1 MHDGTTPLMLAVRLA
16 VEGMVEELINADAD
30 VNASDAQG
38 NIMILSVNLI
48 MFIVLRLS
56 FTPLLVH
63 FIYRPLPCTTTCH
76 FWPFL
81 CRRLT

>member
-38 NIMILSVNLI
+38 NIIRQSYCRYTFTVLPFTFYIRVGSLSRMLLFCLLNTSSQNLL
-48 MFIVLRLS
+48 F
-56 FTPLLVH
+56 
-63 FIYRPLPCTTTCH
+63 
-76 FWPFL
+76 
-81 CRRLT
+81 